1 MGHNE
6 KFLVF
11 GHTGVSLVFLT
22 FSLYISPYSCLVR
35 LQLPPG
41 KGGGVVIF
49 VQAYQ
54 SIYIVLNFINDSSF
68 RNARKIHLGG
78 FFSFLVYS
86 LSREYFWYLPFVSPF
101 LRAAC
106 EVRVRNLPCKLVRI
120 R

>member
-22 FSLYISPYSCLVR
+22 FSLYISSYSCLVR
-35 LQLPPG
+35 LQLPPWE
-41 KGGGVVIF
+41 GGVVIC

-68 RNARKIHLGG
+68 RNARKIHGG
-78 FFSFLVYS
+78 FFFRS
-86 LSREYFWYLPFVSPF
+86 LS
-101 LRAAC
+101 
-106 EVRVRNLPCKLVRI
+106 I
-120 R
+120 H